1 MNSGYTSI
9 FDWAIPVSWVYVIIY
24 LKSSISLVS
33 VFSVLDMT
41 YNVFGGTLSL
51 TQSISLHGLL
61 CCVCVGDADTTLLL
75 TTKCALSSRLWKQK
89 RSN

>member
-61 CCVCVGDADTTLLL
+61 CCVCVGDEDTTLLL